1 MSIGFTFK
9 YFQHSITG
17 VQVIFAGD
25 FRVFPGNKA
34 LTPLWRGGYVSAAT
48 FYYRSETSVTQLNKL
63 SKTRM
68 LAGTCSS
75 IVPPWFIAKNAYI
88 MTWYLRPETSNLAQL
103 NSFQSALVTDGTFSF
118 VMFMYSRIDLFSDQ
132 NLILR
137 LINGSEISY
146 SRGST
151 NALLDGSN
159 CAVPGQFIYRVDGT
173 RKFIVFITVKP
184 RKT

>member
-1 MSIGFTFK
+1 M
-9 YFQHSITG
+9 
-17 VQVIFAGD
+17 
-25 FRVFPGNKA
+25 FPGDKA
-34 LTPLWRGGYVSAAT
+34 LDALWTGGYVGTAK
-48 FYYRSETSVTQLNKL
+48 FYYRSETSVTQLSKL

-75 IVPPWFIAKNAYI
+75 IVPPWFIAKNAFI
-88 MTWYLRPETSNLAQL
+88 MTWYLRPQIVNPAQL

-118 VMFMYSRIDLFSDQ
+118 VMFMYSRIDLYSIQ
-132 NLILR
+132 NLNLR

-173 RKFIVFITVKP
+173 RKLIVFIIYD
-184 RKT
+184 